1 MPACHSEGS
10 DSSLALRVTGRS
22 EDRLEERSA
31 FFLVSLR
38 ANVGRG
44 SRNMST
50 CRFERS
56 DSSLALRVKYG
67 VPLSRRR
74 SGEMGEGPGVRE
86 LEGESA
92 HRRLAVAAAR
102 N

>member
-1 MPACHSEGS
+1 MPAFHH
-10 DSSLALRVTGRS
+10 
-22 EDRLEERSA
+22 
-31 FFLVSLR
+31 
-38 ANVGRG
+38 
-44 SRNMST
+44 
-50 CRFERS
+50 ERS
-56 DSSLALRVKYG
+56 DSSLALSVKYG